1 MHKNTLFVHAMNV
14 VQIASRLMIK
24 DRRSSHQGCFD
35 DGSRSLELGSKNDA
49 VSLPEDCR
57 LDRRCLRQASKLRI
71 PGLGA
76 CNDRG
81 ALQEAPEPGGF
92 RTTTN
97 VGVRHRL
104 CSWED
109 KFSRRQIVFS
119 AHDDGGP
126 VRRIRCRREHRPRKA
141 RAIEKAI
148 GVGPFDPQW
157 TLPSLVEKNPLFW
170 MAKVN
175 GLLVDLRDMPR
186 EIQEIA
192 FQDRLIPYIPADR
205 KERS

>member
-1 MHKNTLFVHAMNV
+1 MNV

-49 VSLPEDCR
+49 ASLPEVWR

-76 CNDRG
+76 CNDPG

-109 KFSRRQIVFS
+109 KFSQRQIVFS
-119 AHDDGGP
+119 AHDDGQP
-126 VRRIRCRREHRPRKA
+126 VRCILCRPEHRPRQGA
-141 RAIEKAI
+141 R
-148 GVGPFDPQW
+148 
-157 TLPSLVEKNPLFW
+157 
-170 MAKVN
+170 
-175 GLLVDLRDMPR
+175 
-186 EIQEIA
+186 
-192 FQDRLIPYIPADR
+192 YR
-205 KERS
+205 KDDWGGRSICSGRCRAWSRRTRSYGWQR